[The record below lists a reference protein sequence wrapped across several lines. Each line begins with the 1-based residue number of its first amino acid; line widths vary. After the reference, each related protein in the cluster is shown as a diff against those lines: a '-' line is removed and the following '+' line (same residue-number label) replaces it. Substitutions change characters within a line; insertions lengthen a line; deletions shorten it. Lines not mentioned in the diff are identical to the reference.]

1 MNGYDDF
8 IERLEAALADEEAR
22 EDFLEYLQGLTG
34 EGRAEILAEADRR
47 EAPMKGETNERERTT
62 GERSGERA
70 GRG

>member
-34 EGRAEILAEADRR
+34 EGRAEILDEADRR
-47 EAPMKGETNERERTT
+47 EVAPAEIT
-62 GERSGERA
+62 
-70 GRG
+70 